1 MLERVERGEP
11 GEPQD
16 ESRATYCGQFE
27 PEFAWIDRT
36 RSKAEI
42 ARQVRAWRFQPMSVE
57 PRGALASLDGE
68 TVRVLRVSAEPGEG
82 AALECGDGTLWIVE
96 SEAA

>member
-1 MLERVERGEP
+1 
-11 GEPQD
+11 
-16 ESRATYCGQFE
+16 
-27 PEFAWIDRT
+27 
-36 RSKAEI
+36 
-42 ARQVRAWRFQPMSVE
+42 MSVE

-82 AALECGDGTLWIVE
+82 AAMECGDGTLWIVE